1 MRRGELRGLRWIQG
15 YYLAS
20 PFFFLFGLW
29 WGVEVRVTFITE
41 PGPRFLY
48 YLVLSG
54 LGLLAHFRPRSAPWV
69 ALGESA
75 LNLLLIMLWIL
86 LPIYS
91 LADDP
96 GSRGAGS
103 PLHARSGPGERTF
116 GGRFLYSR
124 LLPGPGGHRGR
135 LPLVGHGTKERP
147 RKPIEASGAI
157 ESGFPGWPLLRWP
170 VQAVLRPAAYLAR
183 PATCSPTRIFPISSR
198 WIWFVPS

>member
-20 PFFFLFGLW
+20 PVFFLFGLW

-86 LPIYS
+86 LPIYA

-96 GSRGAGS
+96 LGAEALRVPYTPVQVLVNG
-103 PLHARSGPGERTF
+103 LLAGGFFILGFYRAQDAIVARLPWLAMGQKRGPGNR
-116 GGRFLYSR
+116 
-124 LLPGPGGHRGR
+124 
-135 LPLVGHGTKERP
+135 
-147 RKPIEASGAI
+147 
-157 ESGFPGWPLLRWP
+157 
-170 VQAVLRPAAYLAR
+170 
-183 PATCSPTRIFPISSR
+183 
-198 WIWFVPS
+198 